1 MDTTDYPSLASEI
14 ASMAHGYPYAD
25 PPALLSRIGSE
36 VSADPGGPH
45 GRAMLAA
52 LWASRWY
59 VHWKIADRELVTALA
74 EAAERAE
81 AALTAAGCA
90 GGHEHPELADADD
103 PEEMAALI
111 ELIGAPGA
119 RETAEAA
126 ACPGHLALLAADTA
140 SALRSA
146 LRQRFGVPGTDHLDA
161 RYLTADGRT
170 AFDALITDLERQR
183 RSQVDQQAQNAAI
196 WSARRLLA
204 AAPEAER
211 PRLAIAVCLL
221 AKHCYWSSTAPGIVA
236 LYRKALATVD
246 LTPREEPCSHREG
259 HPGVKLAAPPRP
271 ATPDER
277 GELCPRRVAEQVHAI
292 LAYTDDYMAS

>member
-1 MDTTDYPSLASEI
+1 MNTADYPALAREI

-25 PPALLSRIGSE
+25 PPELLGRIGGE
-36 VSADPGGPH
+36 VSADPTGPH

-59 VHWKIADRELVTALA
+59 THWKIADRALVTALA

-81 AALTAAGCA
+81 AALAAAGCP
-90 GGHEHPELADADD
+90 GGHEHPDLADCDE

-111 ELIGAPGA
+111 EMIGPPG
-119 RETAEAA
+119 TVEAA
-126 ACPGHLALLAADTA
+126 ACPGHLAPLAADTA
-140 SALRSA
+140 ATLRST
-146 LRQRFGVPGTDHLDA
+146 LRERFDAPGTGHLDA

-170 AFDALITDLERQR
+170 AFDDLITDLERQR
-183 RSQVDQQAQNAAI
+183 GSQVDHRAQDAAI

-204 AAPEAER
+204 GAPDGER

-221 AKHCYWSSTAPGIVA
+221 AKRCYWSSTAPGIVA
-236 LYRKALATVD
+236 LYREALATLD
-246 LTPREEPCSHREG
+246 LTPREEPCPHREG
-259 HPGVKLAAPPRP
+259 HPDVKLTAPPRP
-271 ATPDER
+271 AAPDER

-292 LAYTDDYMAS
+292 LDYTDGYLGS